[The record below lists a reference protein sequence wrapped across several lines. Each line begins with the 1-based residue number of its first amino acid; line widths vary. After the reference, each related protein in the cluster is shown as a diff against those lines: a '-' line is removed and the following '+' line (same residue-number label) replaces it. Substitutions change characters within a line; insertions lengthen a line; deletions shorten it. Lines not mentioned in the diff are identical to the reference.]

1 LKTEGL
7 KQEKLDVSQVYDNE
21 KLFSKYLYYE
31 FKAVHAAVK
40 FWGALL
46 QKETDSTQ
54 INKSGLEVSRAN
66 QKIFDIANQL
76 QHDSPNDIKLK
87 FRYALFHL
95 QILNNSHEAM
105 ELLKEIQQIYEN
117 KTSKKSGDSNASY
130 YTSQQDHQMF
140 GENTAAGLI
149 IFSAN
154 SSKIGQILYVN
165 QEIEYLL
172 GYKIIDL

>member
-1 LKTEGL
+1 
-7 KQEKLDVSQVYDNE
+7 
-21 KLFSKYLYYE
+21 
-31 FKAVHAAVK
+31 
-40 FWGALL
+40 
-46 QKETDSTQ
+46 
-54 INKSGLEVSRAN
+54 
-66 QKIFDIANQL
+66 
-76 QHDSPNDIKLK
+76 
-87 FRYALFHL
+87 
-95 QILNNSHEAM
+95 M